1 MQAGSKSLIALAV
14 RAKRLRSLGLAGCRV
29 GVRGSGDD
37 GVTNAALAALAH
49 CAANG
54 RLACLR
60 CLDLE
65 HCRLVSAKGA
75 DGLRETCGGSALF
88 VRCLAHHTA
97 GVGTPPARQT
107 AAVVLLVRQLWWQH
121 AIGGEAEHLEQGW

>member
-29 GVRGSGDD
+29 GVRGGGDD

-75 DGLRETCGGSALF
+75 CALQGPWGRSALA
-88 VRCLAHHTA
+88 CAALARRAAAA
-97 GVGTPPARQT
+97 GTSLARQT
-107 AAVVLLVRQLWWQH
+107 AVL
-121 AIGGEAEHLEQGW
+121 AA